1 VRFPAVISSSSYH
14 FSVRPS
20 WSKMLSLGSII
31 QYFFLAAIAYV
42 LAGAPLLSLLS
53 PPSSSVASKKGNV
66 VDVRTLDSLVIPE
79 KNLSCGAHAYKGV
92 YVLSREP
99 LVVYI
104 EGFLGERESEEVLR
118 IRYVWR
124 RVSWI
129 CFL

>member
-1 VRFPAVISSSSYH
+1 
-14 FSVRPS
+14 
-20 WSKMLSLGSII
+20 MLSLGSII